1 MFQIEK
7 ISGSESGFELSV
19 SDLLKH
25 GKRWHPDLISSVSD
39 PNPSLVGELDIFY
52 IQNPFSKVNTDLLG
66 VKNWALLEML
76 SASTT
81 HRRGCRFTSGEP
93 KYIFTEHL
101 QDGEREQ
108 PILPGCRRDPMRTRE
123 SVWRQSF
130 LPFPQIQLH
139 IPCPPSSIFVPRS
152 WAAQGRWG
160 PDAVSGSI
168 IRAEG
173 DLVSMIYSCGR
184 LHVPCH
190 STQLQSDVSTFTG
203 WIWNSAYYWR
213 WIINLCLILLISV
226 VKVPTNFLPKFFFGN

>member
-1 MFQIEK
+1 
-7 ISGSESGFELSV
+7 
-19 SDLLKH
+19 
-25 GKRWHPDLISSVSD
+25 
-39 PNPSLVGELDIFY
+39 
-52 IQNPFSKVNTDLLG
+52 
-66 VKNWALLEML
+66 
-76 SASTT
+76 
-81 HRRGCRFTSGEP
+81 
-93 KYIFTEHL
+93 
-101 QDGEREQ
+101 
-108 PILPGCRRDPMRTRE
+108 MRTSE

-130 LPFPQIQLH
+130 PPFPQIQLH

-173 DLVSMIYSCGR
+173 DLISMIYSCGR

-203 WIWNSAYYWR
+203 WICNSAYYWR

-226 VKVPTNFLPKFFFGN
+226 VKVPTNFCPNFFWKLNAAWYPNYHKVLQLDVMEITGLFFPSSRSRDFACFVVIAKKNRKKIAKQNRQNKPRSVT

>member
-1 MFQIEK
+1 
-7 ISGSESGFELSV
+7 
-19 SDLLKH
+19 
-25 GKRWHPDLISSVSD
+25 
-39 PNPSLVGELDIFY
+39 
-52 IQNPFSKVNTDLLG
+52 
-66 VKNWALLEML
+66 ML

-81 HRRGCRFTSGEP
+81 HRQGRRFKSGEP

-101 QDGEREQ
+101 QDGERAAGASLVYGFF
-108 PILPGCRRDPMRTRE
+108 PILPGCLRDPMCTRE

-130 LPFPQIQLH
+130 PPFPQIQLH

-168 IRAEG
+168 IHAEG

-226 VKVPTNFLPKFFFGN
+226 VKVPTNFCPNFFWKLNVAWYPNYHKVTDCNLMLWRSWGFFFLAQEHVTLHVLLL

>member
-1 MFQIEK
+1 VQVQRIDE
-7 ISGSESGFELSV
+7 V
-19 SDLLKH
+19 VDL
-25 GKRWHPDLISSVSD
+25 RRENQNTSSQSTFKTERERAASA
-39 PNPSLVGELDIFY
+39 SLVYGF
-52 IQNPFSKVNTDLLG
+52 F
-66 VKNWALLEML
+66 
-76 SASTT
+76 
-81 HRRGCRFTSGEP
+81 
-93 KYIFTEHL
+93 
-101 QDGEREQ
+101 
-108 PILPGCRRDPMRTRE
+108 PILPGCRRDPMRKRE

-130 LPFPQIQLH
+130 PPFPQIQLH

-213 WIINLCLILLISV
+213 WIINLCLLLLISV
-226 VKVPTNFLPKFFFGN
+226 VKVPTNFLPKFFLETKRGLISQLSQSNILQLDVMEITGLFFLAQEHVTLHVLLL

>member
-1 MFQIEK
+1 M
-7 ISGSESGFELSV
+7 
-19 SDLLKH
+19 
-25 GKRWHPDLISSVSD
+25 
-39 PNPSLVGELDIFY
+39 
-52 IQNPFSKVNTDLLG
+52 
-66 VKNWALLEML
+66 
-76 SASTT
+76 
-81 HRRGCRFTSGEP
+81 C
-93 KYIFTEHL
+93 
-101 QDGEREQ
+101 
-108 PILPGCRRDPMRTRE
+108 TRE

-130 LPFPQIQLH
+130 PLPPKSNSIYPVFNL
-139 IPCPPSSIFVPRS
+139 PSCWRRFGEDVAGTEGCGGGDS

-160 PDAVSGSI
+160 LDAVSGSI

-226 VKVPTNFLPKFFFGN
+226 VKVPTNFLPNFFWKLNEAWYPNYHKGTDCNLMLWRSRGFFFLAQEHVTLHVLLL

>member
-1 MFQIEK
+1 
-7 ISGSESGFELSV
+7 
-19 SDLLKH
+19 
-25 GKRWHPDLISSVSD
+25 
-39 PNPSLVGELDIFY
+39 
-52 IQNPFSKVNTDLLG
+52 
-66 VKNWALLEML
+66 
-76 SASTT
+76 
-81 HRRGCRFTSGEP
+81 
-93 KYIFTEHL
+93 
-101 QDGEREQ
+101 
-108 PILPGCRRDPMRTRE
+108 MRTRE
-123 SVWRQSF
+123 SVWQQSF
-130 LPFPQIQLH
+130 PPFPQIQLH

-203 WIWNSAYYWR
+203 WIWNSAYYWW

-226 VKVPTNFLPKFFFGN
+226 VKVPTNFCPNFFWKLNVAWYPNYHKVTDCNLMLWRSRGFFSWLKSTWLCMVCCYSKKKWKKDSQAKSSEQALLGHITLFR